1 MTLKARLKSIL
12 DEKDM
17 RPIELSKLTG
27 ITASSISDWLNGKY
41 EPKADKIYLMA
52 EALGVSP
59 AWLMGK
65 DVPKD
70 RNANP
75 YNLVQ
80 NYIAE
85 LIEKGQIKDIDSIP
99 SSVLLK
105 LYELNNKCM
114 IEFIRME
121 IEK

>member
-1 MTLKARLKSIL
+1 MTLQIRLKNIL
-12 DEKDM
+12 EEKDLK
-17 RPIELSKLTG
+17 PIELSKLTG

-75 YNLVQ
+75 YVLVQ
-80 NYIAE
+80 NYIVD

-99 SSVLLK
+99 SSILLK
-105 LYELNNKCM
+105 LHELNNKCM

-121 IEK
+121 IDK